1 MGHERIRQ
9 LLENT
14 FPTARGADQSPA
26 RLDRNDPY
34 LRIHCFT
41 TFVRDMDRSL
51 GFYLNTLGFRLL
63 SDSGEL
69 VDRCATVAPPDGT
82 AILALVAPKPGS
94 AECALIGQGR
104 FVVLITDDVIAKF
117 HEWTRRGVCFPHPP
131 QSETWGGIVTGFEDV
146 DGNRYTLVG
155 FDPASR
161 EIEAQRSAAHEM
173 ETARRVQARL
183 FPQVRPPLA
192 TLEYA
197 GICVQ
202 ARQVGGDYYD
212 FLDLGRG
219 RLGLVVGDIAGKG
232 VAAALLMANLQ
243 AHVRN
248 LCATYSSR
256 PFTPFALGQPQ
267 RFLQTVNR
275 LFHENTTDSAYATLI
290 FAEYDDKARRLRY
303 ANCGHLAALLLR
315 SDDTLE
321 PLASTCTVLGLFKEW
336 DCLTGECLL
345 RPGDTLVLYTDGIT
359 ESFNEAGEPFGEDRL
374 TEALRLHRELPP
386 QALLRS
392 VVGEVQR
399 FGAQEQHDDITLIVA
414 KCR

>member
-14 FPTARGADQSPA
+14 FPTAGAP
-26 RLDRNDPY
+26 DRNAAPAHREDPH

-51 GFYLNTLGFRLL
+51 GFYLNQLGFRLL
-63 SDSGEL
+63 SDSCE
-69 VDRCATVAPPDGT
+69 VADRCATVAPPDGT
-82 AILALVAPKPGS
+82 AILALVAPQPGS

-104 FVVLITDDVIAKF
+104 FVVFITDDVTAKYR
-117 HEWTRRGVCFPHPP
+117 EWTLRGVRFPHPP
-131 QSETWGGIVTGFEDV
+131 QAETWGGIVTGFEDV

-155 FDPASR
+155 FDPANR
-161 EIEAQRSAAHEM
+161 EIEAQRRAAQEM
-173 ETARRVQARL
+173 ETARQVQAKL
-183 FPQVRPPLA
+183 FPQVQPALT

-197 GICVQ
+197 GVCVQ
-202 ARQVGGDYYD
+202 ARQVGGDYFD

-219 RLGLVVGDIAGKG
+219 RLGLVVGDISGKG

-248 LCATYSSR
+248 LCTTYSSR
-256 PFTPFALGQPQ
+256 PFAPFALEQPQ
-267 RFLQTVNR
+267 RFLRTVNR

-303 ANCGHLAALLLR
+303 ANCGHLAGLLLR
-315 SDDTLE
+315 GDNTLE
-321 PLASTCTVLGLFKEW
+321 VLPSTSTVLGLFKEW
-336 DCLTGECLL
+336 DCVIGERHLA
-345 RPGDTLVLYTDGIT
+345 PGDTLALYTDGIT
-359 ESFNEAGEPFGEDRL
+359 ESFNEAGEPFGEERL
-374 TEALRLHRELPP
+374 TEALRLHRDLPP

-392 VVGEVQR
+392 VVGEAQR